1 MSVRSARKH
10 DGALS
15 ECVRRGQR
23 VSTTCWMGNIPIR
36 IMNIYKEKSK
46 LLLAKT
52 STWRD
57 LDRFKVCSLLNNQCL
72 SITRECGVF
81 IRPQLER
88 HRRKLNSA

>member
-1 MSVRSARKH
+1 MMVLSLSV
-10 DGALS
+10 
-15 ECVRRGQR
+15 CVAANGFLLLVGWGIYQY
-23 VSTTCWMGNIPIR
+23 N
-36 IMNIYKEKSK
+36 NEEYYKEESK

-57 LDRFKVCSLLNNQCL
+57 LDRFKVCSLLNNNQCL

-81 IRPQLER
+81 IRPRLER